1 MTKTA
6 DMLQDRG
13 QRFLDEVLAIGS
25 LELEPR
31 QPVVQQRGVQFDDLA
46 PSGFAR
52 PKLQT
57 IQ

>member
-1 MTKTA
+1 MLKAA

-13 QRFLDEVLAIGS
+13 QRLLGEVLAIGL
-25 LELEPR
+25 LELEPG
-31 QPVVQQRGVQFDDLA
+31 QPIIQQRGVEFNDFA